1 MPHFP
6 CSLQFSPRIPP
17 PIHHRMSLFVS
28 SIQVL
33 TTSPLVESW
42 GHFPRARRRLIS
54 LLRDTAPAGALII
67 SGDVHYAE
75 LIGTREAGG
84 EGGGRGGGAPGATD
98 ATDATDAM
106 GATDAIGA
114 LTSGVSGSQRA
125 LGAAALLEVTSSGL
139 THACGEGGYFKYL
152 CKPLLAIFSA
162 HRLRHGAYLSSRNFG
177 TVELRHPGAGGAR
190 GGSLLVQL
198 HRIDGSVALRH
209 SLPLGLGG
217 EVEAARW
224 QSALERSPTIFQA
237 ARPVGLI
244 LIVLISTLLLVA
256 VRRRH
261 HRKVARGPTVQTRQL
276 GGGRQ
281 RRRKVE

>member
-1 MPHFP
+1 MDGNKQEGGN
-6 CSLQFSPRIPP
+6 SNYYNEEEVVVVEEDDDDEDKKSKKGGLPRWKGLK
-17 PIHHRMSLFVS
+17 MLFGV
-28 SIQVL
+28 
-33 TTSPLVESW
+33 
-42 GHFPRARRRLIS
+42 
-54 LLRDTAPAGALII
+54 
-67 SGDVHYAE
+67 AE
-75 LIGTREAGG
+75 LVSERFAELRRQLRVVANRGTSAYLRAATMQGREL
-84 EGGGRGGGAPGATD
+84 EATQPR
-98 ATDATDAM
+98 
-106 GATDAIGA
+106 GA

-198 HRIDGSVALRH
+198 HRIDGSVAL
-209 SLPLGLGG
+209 
-217 EVEAARW
+217 
-224 QSALERSPTIFQA
+224 SPTIFQA
-237 ARPVGLI
+237 ARPEGLI